1 VVNSKKCK
9 KQARVKEI
17 IRTKKVG
24 KKINVGRNENSIQVL
39 PAVVLAKKTCNS
51 FFFSPAL
58 LLINDDTQGSEKSF
72 SLHHCVIC
80 DPIYY

>member
-51 FFFSPAL
+51 FFFFP
-58 LLINDDTQGSEKSF
+58 GSAFDK
-72 SLHHCVIC
+72 
-80 DPIYY
+80 